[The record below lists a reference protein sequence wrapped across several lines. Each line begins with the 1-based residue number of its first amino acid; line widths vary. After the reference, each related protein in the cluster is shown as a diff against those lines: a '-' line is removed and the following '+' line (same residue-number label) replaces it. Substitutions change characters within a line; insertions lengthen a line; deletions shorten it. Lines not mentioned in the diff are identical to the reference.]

1 VSVPYGRDHEAIRS
15 ALLAAASPTD
25 PCWRCGQPLGRDR
38 SKIDLGHRDDGPGW
52 AGLEHAKCNRQAGAR
67 KGNTLRQER
76 RTRTIKR
83 VDLTAVA
90 IEVSEDRQHTA
101 VVTAGT
107 LPQEQVLLTLAAYLD
122 GTDPV
127 ADVLQLGKVVAVVV
141 DPHSHA
147 STAIR
152 PLEAAGVTVTRP
164 TSGDV
169 AEAHGLF
176 IDTANAG
183 RIRHQGQAELTAA
196 MRHLEQRKLGGASGP
211 ERRGALVDVAPIVA
225 GELAVWA
232 LLTGPKPYD
241 PTLSVW

>member
-1 VSVPYGRDHEAIRS
+1 
-15 ALLAAASPTD
+15 
-25 PCWRCGQPLGRDR
+25 LGRDA

-52 AGLEHAKCNRQAGAR
+52 SGLEHSRCNRAAGAR
-67 KGNTLRQER
+67 KGNTLRRER
-76 RTRTIKR
+76 RKRTVKH
-83 VDLTAVA
+83 VDLVAVA

-101 VVTAGT
+101 VVTAGA
-107 LPQEQVLLTLAAYLD
+107 LPQEQVLLTLAAYLE

-127 ADVLQLGKVVAVVV
+127 SAVTALGKVVAVVV

-147 STAIR
+147 ATVIR
-152 PLEAAGVTVTRP
+152 PLEAAGVAVTRP

-183 RIRHQGQAELTAA
+183 RIRHTGQPELTAA

-211 ERRGALVDVAPIVA
+211 ERRGSLADVSPIVA

-232 LLTGPKPYD
+232 LLTGPRPYD